1 MFASGVYRIP
11 RLCFLKY
18 DIPWKYIS
26 LIYYWSNSSVY
37 FSCWI
42 GKSHVMLDRILPF
55 GPFFLLWIWWGFLL
69 NGWIINYLV
78 HVHSNKIK
86 SHATTIRGKCIQI
99 LGRKIPRNFP
109 IEKAIFI
116 KLTLFKSGRNTTKTA
131 TSLTNLV
138 LLFQKYKNMF
148 TWNWILKV

>member
-1 MFASGVYRIP
+1 M
-11 RLCFLKY
+11 
-18 DIPWKYIS
+18 
-26 LIYYWSNSSVY
+26 
-37 FSCWI
+37 
-42 GKSHVMLDRILPF
+42 
-55 GPFFLLWIWWGFLL
+55 
-69 NGWIINYLV
+69 
-78 HVHSNKIK
+78 IK

-138 LLFQKYKNMF
+138 LLFQK
-148 TWNWILKV
+148 